1 MPAYNLTTGLFARLF
16 PLLAV
21 LAALLTSSYAQAS
34 DHRVVV
40 YYQTTHYNGSATTPV
55 SLLPLI
61 ADEAGGIAATH
72 VLIGAI
78 HIVDEADGWIRL
90 NDYNPDNAIFDHVWS
105 DAAAL
110 QAAGVTVMAMVGG
123 AAAGSWSRL
132 EQDFEAHYGP
142 LHDFV
147 GAYNLQGLD
156 LDVEQA
162 ASLEGVVRLIDRLKA
177 DFGDGFVVTLA
188 PVAAALTEGGG
199 NLSGFSYFDLEAQRG
214 SSIAF
219 YNAQFYYGW
228 GDASSAADYEDI
240 LDDGFPADKVVLGQL
255 TNPANGNGY
264 VDFDTVKPVLQ
275 ELAAENPTFGGVA
288 GWEYFN
294 SLPGGDDNP
303 QQWAAWM
310 RDTIASS
317 TQLVGREISKTE
329 RVRRA
334 VRRDYRLFRR
344 EAKRFYR
351 NYVA

>member
-1 MPAYNLTTGLFARLF
+1 MLAYNPLTTGPSARLF
-16 PLLAV
+16 PLLAALV
-21 LAALLTSSYAQAS
+21 ALLACNYAQAA

-61 ADEAGGIAATH
+61 ADGDVAATH
-72 VLIGAI
+72 VLIGAV

-90 NDYNPDNAIFDHVWS
+90 NDFNPDNAIFDHVWS

-132 EQDFEAHYGP
+132 EQDFETYYAP

-162 ASLEGVVRLIDRLKA
+162 MSLDGVVRLIDRLKA

-219 YNAQFYYGW
+219 YNGQFYYGW

-240 LDDGFPADKVVLGQL
+240 LDDGFPADKVVMGQL
-255 TNPANGNGY
+255 TSPDNGNGY
-264 VDFDTVKPVLQ
+264 VSLDAVQPVLR
-275 ELAAENPTFGGVA
+275 ELAAKNPTFGGVA

-294 SLPGGDDNP
+294 SLPGGAANP

-310 RDTIASS
+310 RDAIASG
-317 TQLVGREISKTE
+317 TQVVAREISKTE
-329 RVRRA
+329 KVRRA